1 MYTAKVMDHFA
12 NPRNVGIIEDANVVV
27 QVGDP
32 GCGDG
37 LLIFL
42 KIEDDRIS
50 DMKYK
55 IYGCGAAIATSS
67 MASEMAIGKSLDE
80 VLVEVTEE
88 NIAAAL
94 DGLPDEKMHCSNLG
108 ADALHAAIQDYW
120 LKIGKIKPNEVKKE
134 DEGEGEACPT

>member
-42 KIEDDRIS
+42 KIEDDRIG

-67 MASEMAIGKSLDE
+67 MASEMAIGKTLDE

-88 NIAAAL
+88 KIAEAL
-94 DGLPDEKMHCSNLG
+94 DGLPDEKMHCSNL
-108 ADALHAAIQDYW
+108 AASALRAAIAQYQD
-120 LKIGKIKPNEVKKE
+120 IQRKKAAAA
-134 DEGEGEACPT
+134 G

>member
-50 DMKYK
+50 AMKYK

-67 MASEMAIGKSLDE
+67 MASEMAIGKTLDE

-94 DGLPDEKMHCSNLG
+94 DGLPDEKMHCSNL
-108 ADALHAAIQDYW
+108 AASALRAAIAQYKD
-120 LKIGKIKPNEVKKE
+120 IQRKKAAAA
-134 DEGEGEACPT
+134 G

>member
-42 KIEDDRIS
+42 KIEDDRII

-67 MASEMAIGKSLDE
+67 VASEMARGRTLDQ
-80 VLVEVTEE
+80 VLAEVTEE
-88 NIAAAL
+88 SIAEAL
-94 DGLPDEKMHCSNLG
+94 DGLPDEKMHCSNL
-108 ADALHAAIQDYW
+108 AASALRAAIAQYQD
-120 LKIGKIKPNEVKKE
+120 IQRKKAAAA
-134 DEGEGEACPT
+134 G

>member
-42 KIEDDRIS
+42 RIEDDCIS

-67 MASEMAIGKSLDE
+67 MASEMAIGKTLDQ
-80 VLVEVTEE
+80 VLVDVTEE
-88 NIAAAL
+88 KIAEAL
-94 DGLPDEKMHCSNLG
+94 DGLPDEKMHCSNL
-108 ADALHAAIQDYW
+108 AASALRAAIAQYKD
-120 LKIGKIKPNEVKKE
+120 IQRKKAAAA
-134 DEGEGEACPT
+134 G

>member
-1 MYTAKVMDHFA
+1 MYTDQVLDHFA
-12 NPRNVGIIEDANVVV
+12 NPRNIGIIEDANVVV

-42 KIEDDRIS
+42 KIADDRIQ

-67 MASEMAIGKSLDE
+67 VASEMAIGKSLDE
-80 VLVEVTEE
+80 VLLISEE
-88 NIAAAL
+88 SIAEAL
-94 DGLPDEKMHCSNLG
+94 GGLPPEKMHCSNL
-108 ADALHAAIQDYW
+108 AASALHAAVEHYRTKMQ
-120 LKIGKIKPNEVKKE
+120 GAAE
-134 DEGEGEACPT
+134 PTAP

>member
-12 NPRNVGIIEDANVVV
+12 NPRNVGVIEDANVVV

-67 MASEMAIGKSLDE
+67 IASEMAIGKTLDE
-80 VLVEVTEE
+80 VLVDVTEE

-94 DGLPDEKMHCSNLG
+94 DGLPDEKMHCSNL
-108 ADALHAAIQDYW
+108 AASALRAAIAQYKD
-120 LKIGKIKPNEVKKE
+120 IQRKKAAAA
-134 DEGEGEACPT
+134 G

>member
-32 GCGDG
+32 NCGDG

-42 KIEDDRIS
+42 KIEDDRIT

-94 DGLPDEKMHCSNLG
+94 DGLPDAKMHCSNL
-108 ADALHAAIQDYW
+108 AASALRAGIAQYKDIQRKKAAAA
-120 LKIGKIKPNEVKKE
+120 G
-134 DEGEGEACPT
+134 

>member
-12 NPRNVGIIEDANVVV
+12 NPRNVGVIEDANVVV

-88 NIAAAL
+88 NIAEAL
-94 DGLPDEKMHCSNLG
+94 DGLPDEKMHCSNLAASALRAAIAQYKDIQPKKA
-108 ADALHAAIQDYW
+108 ADA
-120 LKIGKIKPNEVKKE
+120 G
-134 DEGEGEACPT
+134 

>member
-1 MYTAKVMDHFA
+1 MYTAKVMDHFE

-42 KIEDDRIS
+42 KIEDDTIL

-67 MASEMAIGKSLDE
+67 IASEMAIGKTLDE

-88 NIAAAL
+88 RIAECL
-94 DGLPDEKMHCSNLG
+94 DGLPEEKMHCSNL
-108 ADALHAAIQDYW
+108 AASALRAAVCQYREIQ
-120 LKIGKIKPNEVKKE
+120 KKKAL
-134 DEGEGEACPT
+134 DQVS

>member
-94 DGLPDEKMHCSNLG
+94 DGLPDEKMHCSNL
-108 ADALHAAIQDYW
+108 AASALRAAIAQYKD
-120 LKIGKIKPNEVKKE
+120 IQRKKAAAA
-134 DEGEGEACPT
+134 G

>member
-42 KIEDDRIS
+42 KIEEDRIS

-67 MASEMAIGKSLDE
+67 IASEMAIGKTLDE

-94 DGLPDEKMHCSNLG
+94 DGLPDEKMHCSNL
-108 ADALHAAIQDYW
+108 AASALRAAIAQYQD
-120 LKIGKIKPNEVKKE
+120 IQRKKAAAA
-134 DEGEGEACPT
+134 G

>member
-94 DGLPDEKMHCSNLG
+94 DGLPDEKMHCSNL
-108 ADALHAAIQDYW
+108 AASALRAAISQYKD
-120 LKIGKIKPNEVKKE
+120 IQRKKAAAA
-134 DEGEGEACPT
+134 G

>member
-42 KIEDDRIS
+42 KIEDDCIS

-67 MASEMAIGKSLDE
+67 IASEMAIGKTLDQ

-88 NIAAAL
+88 KIAEAL
-94 DGLPDEKMHCSNLG
+94 DGLPDEKMHCSNL
-108 ADALHAAIQDYW
+108 AASALRAAIAQYQD
-120 LKIGKIKPNEVKKE
+120 IQRKKAAAA
-134 DEGEGEACPT
+134 G

>member
-42 KIEDDRIS
+42 KIEDDCIS

-67 MASEMAIGKSLDE
+67 MASEMAIGKTLDQ

-88 NIAAAL
+88 NIAEAL
-94 DGLPDEKMHCSNLG
+94 DGLPDEKMHCSNL
-108 ADALHAAIQDYW
+108 AASALRAAIAQYQD
-120 LKIGKIKPNEVKKE
+120 IQRKKAAAA
-134 DEGEGEACPT
+134 G

>member
-12 NPRNVGIIEDANVVV
+12 NPRNVGVIEDANVVV

-88 NIAAAL
+88 NIAEAL
-94 DGLPDEKMHCSNLG
+94 DGLPDEKMHCSNLAASALRAAIAQYKDIQRKKA
-108 ADALHAAIQDYW
+108 ADA
-120 LKIGKIKPNEVKKE
+120 G
-134 DEGEGEACPT
+134 

>member
-67 MASEMAIGKSLDE
+67 MASEMAIGKTLDQ
-80 VLVEVTEE
+80 VVVEVTEE
-88 NIAAAL
+88 KIAEAL
-94 DGLPDEKMHCSNLG
+94 DGLPDEKMHCSNLAASALRAAIAQYQDIQRKKA
-108 ADALHAAIQDYW
+108 ADA
-120 LKIGKIKPNEVKKE
+120 G
-134 DEGEGEACPT
+134 

>member
-67 MASEMAIGKSLDE
+67 MASEMAIGKTLDQ
-80 VLVEVTEE
+80 VLVDVTEE
-88 NIAAAL
+88 KIAVAL
-94 DGLPDEKMHCSNLG
+94 DGLPDEKMHCSNLAASALRAAIAQYKDIQRKKA
-108 ADALHAAIQDYW
+108 ADA
-120 LKIGKIKPNEVKKE
+120 G
-134 DEGEGEACPT
+134 

>member
-42 KIEDDRIS
+42 KIEDDCIS

-67 MASEMAIGKSLDE
+67 IASEMAIGKTLDE

-88 NIAAAL
+88 KIAEAL
-94 DGLPDEKMHCSNLG
+94 DGLPDEKMHCSNL
-108 ADALHAAIQDYW
+108 AASALRAAIAQYQD
-120 LKIGKIKPNEVKKE
+120 IQRKKAAAA
-134 DEGEGEACPT
+134 G

>member
-12 NPRNVGIIEDANVVV
+12 NPRNVGVIEDANVVV

-42 KIEDDRIS
+42 KIEDDRIT

-67 MASEMAIGKSLDE
+67 IASEMAIGKTLDE
-80 VLVEVTEE
+80 VLVDVTEE

-94 DGLPDEKMHCSNLG
+94 DGLPDEKMHCSNL
-108 ADALHAAIQDYW
+108 AASALRAAIAQYKD
-120 LKIGKIKPNEVKKE
+120 IQRKKAAAA
-134 DEGEGEACPT
+134 G

>member
-1 MYTAKVMDHFA
+1 MYTAKVMDHFE
-12 NPRNVGIIEDANVVV
+12 NPRNIGIIEDANVVV

-42 KIEDDRIS
+42 KIEEDTIV

-67 MASEMAIGKSLDE
+67 VASEMAKGLTLDQ
-80 VLVEVTEE
+80 VLEQVTEQS
-88 NIAAAL
+88 IADAL
-94 DGLPDEKMHCSNLG
+94 DGLPDEKMHCSNL
-108 ADALHAAIQDYW
+108 AASALRAAICQYRE
-120 LKIGKIKPNEVKKE
+120 IQKKKAA
-134 DEGEGEACPT
+134 DLAAKA

>member
-42 KIEDDRIS
+42 KIEEDRIS

-67 MASEMAIGKSLDE
+67 IASEMAIGKTLDE
-80 VLVEVTEE
+80 VLVDVTEE
-88 NIAAAL
+88 KIAAAL
-94 DGLPDEKMHCSNLG
+94 DGLPDEKMHCSNL
-108 ADALHAAIQDYW
+108 AASALRAAIAQYKD
-120 LKIGKIKPNEVKKE
+120 IQRKKAAAA
-134 DEGEGEACPT
+134 G

>member
-1 MYTAKVMDHFA
+1 MYTAKVMDHFE

-42 KIEDDRIS
+42 KIEDNTIL

-55 IYGCGAAIATSS
+55 VYGCGAAIATSS
-67 MASEMAIGKSLDE
+67 VASEMAIGKTLE
-80 VLVEVTEE
+80 QVLAEVTEE
-88 NIAAAL
+88 RIAEAL
-94 DGLPDEKMHCSNLG
+94 DGLPEAKLHCSNL
-108 ADALHAAIQDYW
+108 AASALRAGVCQYWEIQ
-120 LKIGKIKPNEVKKE
+120 KKKAL
-134 DEGEGEACPT
+134 DQAN